1 VRPERTL
8 SLGPVIRRAAGADLA
23 DVTALWTALLRYHA
37 ELDPAFRLRPG
48 TEGEIRR
55 LVRAMLD
62 DEDVAVFLG
71 FGGHP
76 QSPRSASGLCAMR
89 VDRAPAILEEPRRAQ
104 ITELYVR
111 EEARRTGLGSALAR
125 AALAHAQELAVRRL
139 EVRVSTRNLEG
150 QAFWRALGFR
160 DFMDVLDLRL

>member
-8 SLGPVIRRAAGADLA
+8 SLGPVIRRAAGADLT
-23 DVTALWTALLRYHA
+23 DVTALWTALLHYHA

-48 TEGEIRR
+48 TEGEIRP

-71 FGGHP
+71 FGGRP
-76 QSPRSASGLCAMR
+76 QSPSSASGLCAVR

-111 EEARRTGLGSALAR
+111 EDARRTGLGSALAR
-125 AALAHAQELAVRRL
+125 AALGHAQELAVPRL